1 MNKRNRDGDI
11 VRFIRS
17 YWEKNGYAPSTRDIC
32 SGLGLSSPATVS
44 QYLRR
49 MREQGLV
56 EYEDRIPR
64 TVRVT
69 PWTGYTSASSTD

>member
-1 MNKRNRDGDI
+1 MRKNRDDEI
-11 VRFIRS
+11 LHFIES
-17 YWEKNGYAPSTRDIC
+17 YWKDNGYAPAVRDIC
-32 SGLGLSSPATVS
+32 AAIGFKSPATAA

-69 PWTGYTSASSTD
+69 PWAGR

>member
-1 MNKRNRDGDI
+1 MRKNRDSEI
-11 VRFIRS
+11 LRFIDS
-17 YWEKNGYAPSTRDIC
+17 YWNEKGYAPAVRDIC
-32 SGLGLSSPATVS
+32 AALGFKSPATVS

-69 PWTGYTSASSTD
+69 PWAGR

>member
-1 MNKRNRDGDI
+1 MQHKNRDGEI
-11 VRFIRS
+11 LRFIES
-17 YWEKNGYAPSTRDIC
+17 YWNEKGYAPAVRDIC
-32 SGLGLSSPATVS
+32 AALGFKSPATAAH
-44 QYLRR
+44 YLRR

-69 PWTGYTSASSTD
+69 PWAGR

>member
-1 MNKRNRDGDI
+1 MRRKNRDAEI
-11 VRFIRS
+11 LCFIEF
-17 YWEKNGYAPSTRDIC
+17 YWDEHGYAPSVRDIC
-32 SGLGLSSPATVS
+32 AALGFNSPATVAH
-44 QYLRR
+44 YLRR

-69 PWTGYTSASSTD
+69 PWVGR

>member
-1 MNKRNRDGDI
+1 MRKNRDGEI
-11 VRFIRS
+11 LRFIES
-17 YWEKNGYAPSTRDIC
+17 YWDKKGYAPSVRDIC
-32 SGLGLSSPATVS
+32 TALGFKSPATAAH
-44 QYLRR
+44 YLRR

>member
-1 MNKRNRDGDI
+1 MRKNRDGEI
-11 VRFIRS
+11 LRFIES
-17 YWEKNGYAPSTRDIC
+17 YWNENGYAPSFRDIC
-32 SGLGLSSPATVS
+32 AALGFKSPATVAH
-44 QYLRR
+44 YLRR

-69 PWTGYTSASSTD
+69 PWTVGSRHAH

>member
-1 MNKRNRDGDI
+1 MRKNRDGEI
-11 VRFIRS
+11 LRFIDS
-17 YWEKNGYAPSTRDIC
+17 YWNEKGYAPSVRDIC
-32 SGLGLSSPATVS
+32 AAIGFKSPATAAHH
-44 QYLRR
+44 LRR

-69 PWTGYTSASSTD
+69 PWAGR

>member
-1 MNKRNRDGDI
+1 MKMRKNRDGEI
-11 VRFIRS
+11 LRFIES
-17 YWEKNGYAPSTRDIC
+17 YWNEKGYAPSVRDIC
-32 SGLGLSSPATVS
+32 AAIGFKSPATAAH
-44 QYLRR
+44 YLRK

-69 PWTGYTSASSTD
+69 PWTGQ

>member
-1 MNKRNRDGDI
+1 MRKNRDGEI
-11 VRFIRS
+11 LRFIES
-17 YWEKNGYAPSTRDIC
+17 YWNEKGYAPSVRDIC
-32 SGLGLSSPATVS
+32 AAIGFKSPATAAH
-44 QYLRR
+44 YLRR

-69 PWTGYTSASSTD
+69 SWAGR

>member
-1 MNKRNRDGDI
+1 MRKNRDGEI
-11 VRFIRS
+11 LRFIDS
-17 YWEKNGYAPSTRDIC
+17 YWNEKGYAPAVRDIC
-32 SGLGLSSPATVS
+32 AAIGFKSPATAAH
-44 QYLRR
+44 YLRR

-69 PWTGYTSASSTD
+69 PWAVGSRHDS

>member
-1 MNKRNRDGDI
+1 MRKNKDGEI
-11 VRFIRS
+11 LRFIES
-17 YWEKNGYAPSTRDIC
+17 YWDKKGYAPSVRDIC
-32 SGLGLSSPATVS
+32 AALGFKSPATVAH
-44 QYLRR
+44 YLRR

-69 PWTGYTSASSTD
+69 PWTVGSRHDS